1 MSKFEELM
9 ATLNSIDAEAEA
21 ETLTKALPQEDGE
34 DDKKIQAA
42 ADEADGDDKEDKD
55 DKEDGE
61 GEGEDLEKCDLKKSF
76 TNEEGEE
83 LIDATEILE
92 GLQKSFADQESV
104 LLKALPQMAG
114 LLQSQS
120 KQLKEQ
126 GDLIKSMQET
136 LASFGTRGAGRKST
150 VTVLAKSH
158 AATQNEP
165 AKAEPV
171 SAADLMLK
179 AHQLFDQKLMTGI
192 QLTKL
197 DVSLRNGFAP
207 DAEVLALLAKH

>member
-1 MSKFEELM
+1 MSKFDELM

-34 DDKKIQAA
+34 DDQKIQAA
-42 ADEADGDDKEDKD
+42 AEEAEGDDKEDKD
-55 DKEDGE
+55 DKGE
-61 GEGEDLEKCDLKKSF
+61 GEGEALEKCDLKKSF

-92 GLQKSFADQESV
+92 GLQKSFADQEGV

-114 LLQSQS
+114 MIQAQN

-126 GDLIKSMQET
+126 GELIKSMQET
-136 LASFGTRGAGRKST
+136 LASFGNRGAGRKST

-165 AKAEPV
+165 AKPEQV
-171 SAADLMLK
+171 SSADIMLK

-207 DAEVLALLAKH
+207 DADVLALLAKH

>member
-42 ADEADGDDKEDKD
+42 ADDAEGDDKDEKD
-55 DKEDGE
+55 DKEE

-171 SAADLMLK
+171 SAADVMLK
-179 AHQLFDQKLMTGI
+179 ANQLFDQKLMTGI

-197 DVSLRNGFAP
+197 DVALRNGFAP